1 MSSLQDA
8 IKELGLE
15 HLFED
20 HTSVTPDSI
29 INQLNQSAKLDDVET
44 QAYGLETDDGQIVKV
59 YVNKTDADKFDE
71 VMQRVLGETDNIE
84 DAINLIAKE
93 VDIVDVVWPQEQT
106 DDSDVEGDESLNPEV
121 YKNEIQ
127 SNEDSMIKKAQQ
139 TDESIVKNDKSQLD
153 ENASLESR
161 FQTSNQKL
169 IYHAIIAL
177 GVPEDV
183 LLRTP
188 LRAVLLHRIKEKA
201 VELNRN
207 TVLKQALK
215 NIVRRSSEYLDDIPE
230 VEKTSALGK
239 LKMNTLDESIE
250 FDNLLD
256 KFMNIGPNSTLQ
268 EFLSIYNNVE
278 LYEAVPTKGIPVAM
292 FVGSNKKQKFVLW
305 QEGKKFILT
314 SEQNANGE
322 HLKVGEWNGKSFDA
336 VVKELA
342 DKNYTKTPA
351 KSYKQFE
358 FGPVVES
365 VIKAKFVN
373 DEIELITN
381 ETSYFITESEANQ
394 LAYAFN
400 SKKPTSIIIDDVQWI
415 VSNRLNESVLKQKDS
430 DVKLKL
436 SQTIIDFIKNV

>member
-20 HTSVTPDSI
+20 SNSVTPDSV

-59 YVNKTDADKFDE
+59 YVNKADADKFDE

-93 VDIVDVVWPQEQT
+93 IDIVDVVWPQEQT
-106 DDSDVEGDESLNPEV
+106 DDSSVEGDESLNPEV

-127 SNEDSMIKKAQQ
+127 SNEDSMIKMAQQ
-139 TDESIVKNDKSQLD
+139 TDESIVKQETQLD

-161 FQTSNQKL
+161 FQTTNQKL

-207 TVLKQALK
+207 SVLKQALK
-215 NIVRRSSEYLDDIPE
+215 NIVRRSGEYLDDIPD

-250 FDNLLD
+250 LDNLLD
-256 KFMNIGPNSTLQ
+256 RFMNIGPNSTLQ
-268 EFLSIYNNVE
+268 EFL
-278 LYEAVPTKGIPVAM
+278 
-292 FVGSNKKQKFVLW
+292 
-305 QEGKKFILT
+305 
-314 SEQNANGE
+314 
-322 HLKVGEWNGKSFDA
+322 
-336 VVKELA
+336 
-342 DKNYTKTPA
+342 
-351 KSYKQFE
+351 
-358 FGPVVES
+358 
-365 VIKAKFVN
+365 
-373 DEIELITN
+373 
-381 ETSYFITESEANQ
+381 
-394 LAYAFN
+394 
-400 SKKPTSIIIDDVQWI
+400 
-415 VSNRLNESVLKQKDS
+415 
-430 DVKLKL
+430 
-436 SQTIIDFIKNV
+436 

>member
-8 IKELGLE
+8 IKELDLE

-20 HTSVTPDSI
+20 SNSVTPDSI

-106 DDSDVEGDESLNPEV
+106 DDSSVEGDESLNPEV

-139 TDESIVKNDKSQLD
+139 TDESIVKQETQLD
-153 ENASLESR
+153 ENTSLESR
-161 FQTSNQKL
+161 FQTTNQKL

-215 NIVRRSSEYLDDIPE
+215 NIVRRSGEYLDDIPD
-230 VEKTSALGK
+230 VKKTSALDK

-250 FDNLLD
+250 LDNLLD
-256 KFMNIGPNSTLQ
+256 RFMNIGPNSTLQ
-268 EFLSIYNNVE
+268 EFLSIYNDVE
-278 LYEAVPTKGIPVAM
+278 LYEAVPTKGFPVAM
-292 FVGSNKKQKFVLW
+292 FVNPNKKQFVLW

-342 DKNYTKTPA
+342 DKKYTKTPA
-351 KSYKQFE
+351 KSYKNFE
-358 FGPVVES
+358 FTPVVES
-365 VIKAKFVN
+365 VIKAKFIN

-394 LAYAFN
+394 LAYALT
-400 SKKPTSIIIDDVQWI
+400 SKTPMPIVIDDAQWI
-415 VSNRLNESVLKQKDS
+415 VSNRLNESILKQTNS

-436 SQTIIDFIKNV
+436 SKTIIDFIKNV

>member
-20 HTSVTPDSI
+20 SNSVTPDSI

-106 DDSDVEGDESLNPEV
+106 DDSSVEGDESLNPEV

-139 TDESIVKNDKSQLD
+139 TDESIVKQETQLD
-153 ENASLESR
+153 ENTSLESR
-161 FQTSNQKL
+161 FQTTNQKL

-215 NIVRRSSEYLDDIPE
+215 NIVRRSGEYLDDIPD
-230 VEKTSALGK
+230 VKKTSALDK

-250 FDNLLD
+250 LDNLLD
-256 KFMNIGPNSTLQ
+256 RFMNIGPNSTLQ
-268 EFLSIYNNVE
+268 EFLSIYNGAE
-278 LYEAVPTKGIPVAM
+278 LYEAVPTKGFPVAM
-292 FVGSNKKQKFVLW
+292 FVNPNKKQFVLW

-342 DKNYTKTPA
+342 DKKYTKTPA
-351 KSYKQFE
+351 KSYKNFE
-358 FGPVVES
+358 FTPVVES
-365 VIKAKFVN
+365 VIKAKFIN

-394 LAYAFN
+394 LAYALT
-400 SKKPTSIIIDDVQWI
+400 SKTPMPIVIDDAQWI
-415 VSNRLNESVLKQKDS
+415 VSNRLNESILKQTNS

-436 SQTIIDFIKNV
+436 SKTIIDFIKNV

>member
-1 MSSLQDA
+1 
-8 IKELGLE
+8 
-15 HLFED
+15 
-20 HTSVTPDSI
+20 
-29 INQLNQSAKLDDVET
+29 
-44 QAYGLETDDGQIVKV
+44 
-59 YVNKTDADKFDE
+59 
-71 VMQRVLGETDNIE
+71 
-84 DAINLIAKE
+84 
-93 VDIVDVVWPQEQT
+93 
-106 DDSDVEGDESLNPEV
+106 
-121 YKNEIQ
+121 
-127 SNEDSMIKKAQQ
+127 
-139 TDESIVKNDKSQLD
+139 
-153 ENASLESR
+153 
-161 FQTSNQKL
+161 
-169 IYHAIIAL
+169 
-177 GVPEDV
+177 V

-207 TVLKQALK
+207 SVLKQALK
-215 NIVRRSSEYLDDIPE
+215 NIVRRSGEYLDDIPE

-292 FVGSNKKQKFVLW
+292 FVNLNKKQFVLW

-342 DKNYTKTPA
+342 DKKYTKTPA
-351 KSYKQFE
+351 KSYKNFE
-358 FGPVVES
+358 FKPVVES

>member
-106 DDSDVEGDESLNPEV
+106 DDSSVEGDESLNPEV

-139 TDESIVKNDKSQLD
+139 TDESIVKQETQLD
-153 ENASLESR
+153 ENTSLESR
-161 FQTSNQKL
+161 FQTTNQKL

-215 NIVRRSSEYLDDIPE
+215 NIVRRSGEYLDDIPD
-230 VEKTSALGK
+230 VKKTSALDK

-250 FDNLLD
+250 LDNLLD
-256 KFMNIGPNSTLQ
+256 RFMNIGPNSTLQ
-268 EFLSIYNNVE
+268 EFLSIYNGVE
-278 LYEAVPTKGIPVAM
+278 LYEAVPTKGFPVAM
-292 FVGSNKKQKFVLW
+292 FVNPNKKQFVLW

-342 DKNYTKTPA
+342 DKKYTKTPA
-351 KSYKQFE
+351 KSYKNFE
-358 FGPVVES
+358 FTPVVES
-365 VIKAKFVN
+365 VIKAKFIN

-394 LAYAFN
+394 LAYALT
-400 SKKPTSIIIDDVQWI
+400 SKTPMPIVIDDAQWI
-415 VSNRLNESVLKQKDS
+415 VSNRLNESILKQTNS

-436 SQTIIDFIKNV
+436 SKTIIDFIKNV

>member
-106 DDSDVEGDESLNPEV
+106 DDSDDEGDESLNPEV

-207 TVLKQALK
+207 MVLKQALK

-292 FVGSNKKQKFVLW
+292 FVSINKKQFVLW

-336 VVKELA
+336 VVKE
-342 DKNYTKTPA
+342 
-351 KSYKQFE
+351 
-358 FGPVVES
+358 
-365 VIKAKFVN
+365 
-373 DEIELITN
+373 
-381 ETSYFITESEANQ
+381 
-394 LAYAFN
+394 
-400 SKKPTSIIIDDVQWI
+400 
-415 VSNRLNESVLKQKDS
+415 
-430 DVKLKL
+430 
-436 SQTIIDFIKNV
+436 

>member
-20 HTSVTPDSI
+20 SNSVTPDSI

-106 DDSDVEGDESLNPEV
+106 DDSSVEGDESLNPEV

-139 TDESIVKNDKSQLD
+139 TNESIVKQETQLD

-161 FQTSNQKL
+161 FQTTNQKL

-207 TVLKQALK
+207 IVLKQALK
-215 NIVRRSSEYLDDIPE
+215 NIVRRSGEYLDDIPG

-250 FDNLLD
+250 LDNLLD
-256 KFMNIGPNSTLQ
+256 RFMNIGPNSTLQ
-268 EFLSIYNNVE
+268 EFLSIYNDVE
-278 LYEAVPTKGIPVAM
+278 LYEAVPTKGFPVAM
-292 FVGSNKKQKFVLW
+292 FVNPNKKQFVLW

-342 DKNYTKTPA
+342 DKKYTKTPA
-351 KSYKQFE
+351 KLYKNFE
-358 FGPVVES
+358 FKPVVES
-365 VIKAKFVN
+365 VIKAKFIN

-394 LAYAFN
+394 LAYALT
-400 SKKPTSIIIDDVQWI
+400 SKTPMPIVIDDAQWI
-415 VSNRLNESVLKQKDS
+415 VSNRLNESILKQTNS

-436 SQTIIDFIKNV
+436 SKTIIDFIKNV

>member
-8 IKELGLE
+8 IKELDLE

-20 HTSVTPDSI
+20 SNSVTPDSI

-106 DDSDVEGDESLNPEV
+106 DDSSVEGDESLNPEV

-139 TDESIVKNDKSQLD
+139 TDESIVKQETQLD
-153 ENASLESR
+153 ENTSLESR
-161 FQTSNQKL
+161 FQTTNQKL

-215 NIVRRSSEYLDDIPE
+215 NIVRRSGEYLDDIPD
-230 VEKTSALGK
+230 VKKTSALDK

-250 FDNLLD
+250 LDNLLD
-256 KFMNIGPNSTLQ
+256 RFMNIGPNSTLQ
-268 EFLSIYNNVE
+268 EFLSIYNGVE
-278 LYEAVPTKGIPVAM
+278 LYEAVPTKGFPVAM
-292 FVGSNKKQKFVLW
+292 FVNPNKKQFVLW

-342 DKNYTKTPA
+342 DKKYTKTPA
-351 KSYKQFE
+351 KSYKNFE
-358 FGPVVES
+358 FTPVVES
-365 VIKAKFVN
+365 VIKAKFIN

-394 LAYAFN
+394 LAYALT
-400 SKKPTSIIIDDVQWI
+400 SKTPMPIVIDDAQWI
-415 VSNRLNESVLKQKDS
+415 VSNRLNESILKQTNS

-436 SQTIIDFIKNV
+436 SKTIIDFIKNV